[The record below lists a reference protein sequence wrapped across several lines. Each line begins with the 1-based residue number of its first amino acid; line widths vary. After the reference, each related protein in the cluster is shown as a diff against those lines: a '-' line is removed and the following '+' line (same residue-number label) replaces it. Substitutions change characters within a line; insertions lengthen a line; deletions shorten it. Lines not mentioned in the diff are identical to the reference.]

1 VEVDAEYGQM
11 ERTTQRQRSVTE
23 YWLMFRRHNW
33 IFVCTFLITCL
44 GAFIWV
50 LSLPNIYKASIVIL
64 VESQQVPDSFVRST
78 VSTPVQER
86 LRTLTQQIKSKNR
99 LENVIKDLRLV
110 EEIKDRKFMDIYI
123 DKMIKNIEIETKN
136 NYSFMVSYYGKDPNV
151 VMKVTNKL
159 AFLFIEEN
167 LKVREQHVI
176 GTTKFLAD
184 ELQRVRALLESQE
197 KVITEYKQRHLGE
210 LPGHQEA
217 NQRALD
223 RLQSQLQATLD
234 ALDSTRN
241 RKSLLSQQLTVLS
254 PTTLTR
260 AEPNMGTNAL
270 EQQIIRRL
278 EVLTELQGAF
288 TDEYPD
294 VIRLKQEI
302 ATLRKQLAAQQVQ
315 APAPEQSQQ
324 QMEALPGSLRWRI
337 QEDINQA
344 ELQIQNLQREQTN
357 IRKRIGEY
365 EQKIANAAEREQ
377 ELMILTRGYE
387 STRQEY
393 DSLSERHKRAE
404 MAENL
409 EKRQKAEQFKV
420 LDPARLPTKPW
431 KPNRAKL
438 LMMGLGL
445 GLVAGVGLVL
455 LAEYHDQSFHDP
467 IELEQQLM
475 LPVLATIPVIV
486 TASNKKMARIRKG
499 LLCVVCV
506 IFSVLAVSVFH
517 LFLMKIDVL
526 TNRIWEFLE
535 F

>member
-1 VEVDAEYGQM
+1 VEVDAEYREMG
-11 ERTTQRQRSVTE
+11 RIIQRQHSVTE
-23 YWLMFRRHNW
+23 YWLIFRRHKW
-33 IFVCTFLITCL
+33 LFVCTLLLTCL
-44 GAFIWV
+44 GTLIWV
-50 LSLPNIYKASIVIL
+50 FSLPNIYRASIVIL

-78 VSTPVQER
+78 VSTPIQER

-99 LENVIKDLRLV
+99 LEKIIKDLKLI
-110 EEIKDRKFMDIYI
+110 EETEDKKFIEIYI

-136 NYSFMVSYYGKDPNV
+136 NYSFTLSYEGENPNIV
-151 VMKVTNKL
+151 TKVANNL
-159 AFLFIEEN
+159 AFLFIDEN

-176 GTTKFLAD
+176 GTTQFLAD
-184 ELQRVRALLESQE
+184 ELQRVRTLLESQE

-254 PTTLTR
+254 PNTLAR
-260 AEPNMGTNAL
+260 AEPNMNANAL
-270 EQQIIRRL
+270 EQQLVRRL
-278 EVLTELQGAF
+278 EALTELQGAF

-302 ATLRKQLAAQQVQ
+302 ATIRKQLAAQPVQ
-315 APAPEQSQQ
+315 APTPNHPQQ
-324 QMEALPGSLRWRI
+324 QMEVIPGSLRWRV

-344 ELQIQNLQREQTN
+344 ELQIQNLQREYTN

-387 STRQEY
+387 STRQDY

-420 LDPARLPTKPW
+420 LDPARHPTKPW
-431 KPNRAKL
+431 KPNRVKL
-438 LMMGLGL
+438 IMMGLGL
-445 GLVAGVGLVL
+445 GVAAGVGLVF

-467 IELEQQLM
+467 VELRQQIM
-475 LPVLATIPVIV
+475 LPVLATVPVIV
-486 TASNKKMARIRKG
+486 TAAEQKMARIRKG
-499 LLCVVCV
+499 VLYIVCV
-506 IFSVLAVSVFH
+506 IFSVLAVVSVHF
-517 LFLMKIDVL
+517 FLGK
-526 TNRIWEFLE
+526 N
-535 F
+535 